1 MMEWWP
7 SARRAYGSERI
18 MEYWESKADDGKVN
32 IEGYEL
38 KEQQCSYNRV
48 FNPEKCNLRLKND
61 HIWQVS

>member
-1 MMEWWP
+1 
-7 SARRAYGSERI
+7 